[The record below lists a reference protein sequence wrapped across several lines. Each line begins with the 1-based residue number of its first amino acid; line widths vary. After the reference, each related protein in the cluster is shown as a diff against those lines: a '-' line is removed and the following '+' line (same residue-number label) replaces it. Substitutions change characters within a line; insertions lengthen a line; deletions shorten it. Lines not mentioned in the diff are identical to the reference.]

1 MVVKINGDI
10 VSNDWK
16 AIYDWF
22 KMDSFSPSDLEAAIE
37 RLPKGE
43 ALEIKINS
51 PGGDVWAGQE
61 IYTMLRGRDDVAIE
75 VESTA
80 ASAASIIAMAGKSS
94 ISPVGMLMIHNV
106 SMYGASGNKRDMK
119 KAAETLGEYDKALAA
134 AYAEKTGME
143 LDEVLKLM
151 DKEAWLTAAA
161 AVELGF
167 IDAISEPAAGITN
180 AISGMRITPEM
191 VAEYEAAMK
200 DIETREKTKNN
211 LLEDLDMFGA

>member
-16 AIYDWF
+16 PIYNWF
-22 KMDSFSPSDLEAAIE
+22 GMDSFSPGDLEDAIE
-37 RLPKGE
+37 RLPEGE

-61 IYTMLRGRDDVAIE
+61 IYTMLRGRSDVAIE

-106 SMYGASGNKRDMK
+106 STYGVSGNKRDMK
-119 KAAETLGEYDKALAA
+119 KMADTLGEYDKALAA
-134 AYAEKTGME
+134 AYVEKTGMQP
-143 LDEVLKLM
+143 DEVLKLM
-151 DKEAWLTAAA
+151 DKETWLTADV
-161 AVELGF
+161 AVE
-167 IDAISEPAAGITN
+167 
-180 AISGMRITPEM
+180 
-191 VAEYEAAMK
+191 
-200 DIETREKTKNN
+200 
-211 LLEDLDMFGA
+211 